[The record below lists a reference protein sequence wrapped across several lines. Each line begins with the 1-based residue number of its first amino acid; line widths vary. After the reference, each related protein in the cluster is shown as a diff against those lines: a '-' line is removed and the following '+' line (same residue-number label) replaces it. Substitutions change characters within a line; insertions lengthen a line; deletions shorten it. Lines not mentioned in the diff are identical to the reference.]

1 MAPFPTVF
9 TLWNIRV
16 HVGIT
21 NGSNILS
28 NIEASVDDRLGGG
41 PILWVL
47 DVNPNSELDATLI
60 ICGFDMSMTSLK
72 MCIYLKASLT
82 SWEVIGLLV
91 FSAK

>member
-1 MAPFPTVF
+1 VAPFPTVF

-41 PILWVL
+41 PIL
-47 DVNPNSELDATLI
+47 
-60 ICGFDMSMTSLK
+60 
-72 MCIYLKASLT
+72 
-82 SWEVIGLLV
+82 
-91 FSAK
+91 